1 MADRD
6 YYEILGVKKGATD
19 DEIKKAYRRL
29 ARKHHPDVN
38 KGDKE
43 AENRFKEISEAYAVL
58 SDKEKRE
65 QYDHLGREGFKFN
78 GGNPFAGGPFGGGGP
93 FPGFDFDF
101 SSFTGGGRGKKGGA
115 RPTDFRDIFS
125 DLFAGA
131 GRAAGPARGND
142 VEARATLEF
151 GDAVRGTTLQLTVQ
165 SQGECA
171 NCRGLGNV
179 KNQVC
184 NRCGGS
190 GLAPTSQTVKVKLPE
205 GVSDGQTV
213 RLAGKGG
220 AGNRGAPPGDLLIHV
235 TVRPH
240 PFYERRGDDIHIE
253 LPITLAEAVRGGE
266 IEVPTIHGPVRARIP
281 AGTQSGQTFRISGKG
296 VKHSRGTGH
305 GDHYYR
311 VMIHVPGQLSDAAKK
326 KLDEIE
332 NAYGENPRAKLKT
345 GL

>member
-6 YYEILGVKKGATD
+6 YYDILGIKKGATD
-19 DEIKKAYRRL
+19 EEIKKAYRRL

-38 KGDKE
+38 KGDKGSE
-43 AENRFKEISEAYAVL
+43 DRFKEVSEAYAVL

-65 QYDHLGREGFKFN
+65 QYDRLGREAFQFN
-78 GGNPFAGGPFGGGGP
+78 GGGPFGGSP
-93 FPGFDFDF
+93 FSGFDFDF
-101 SSFTGGGRGKKGGA
+101 SSFGAGGRGRKAAGKVS
-115 RPTDFRDIFS
+115 DFRDIFS
-125 DLFAGA
+125 DLFAGG
-131 GRAAGPARGND
+131 GRAAGPARGSD

-151 GDAVRGTTLQLTVQ
+151 GDAVRGTTLQLSVQ
-165 SQGECA
+165 LQAECA

-184 NRCGGS
+184 PRCGGT
-190 GLAPTSQTVKVKLPE
+190 GMAATTQTVKVKLPE

-220 AGNRGAPPGDLLIHV
+220 AGQRGAPAGDLLIHV
-235 TVRPH
+235 AVRPH
-240 PFYERRGDDIHIE
+240 AYFERRGNDIHIE
-253 LPITLAEAVRGGE
+253 LPVTLGEALQGGE
-266 IEVPTIHGPVRARIP
+266 IEVPTVHGPVRARIP

-296 VKHSRGTGH
+296 VKNSRGAGY

-311 VMIHVPGQLSDAAKK
+311 VMIHVPGQLSETAKK
-326 KLDEIE
+326 LLDEIE
-332 NAYGENPRAKLKT
+332 TSYDENPRAKLKT

>member
-6 YYEILGVKKGATD
+6 YYDILGVKKGATD
-19 DEIKKAYRRL
+19 EEIKKAYRRL

-65 QYDHLGREGFKFN
+65 QYDRVGREGFHFN
-78 GGNPFAGGPFGGGGP
+78 GGGPFGGGGP

-101 SSFTGGGRGKKGGA
+101 SAFTGGGGA
-115 RPTDFRDIFS
+115 RGRKGAARGADFRDIFS
-125 DLFAGA
+125 DLFSGGA
-131 GRAAGPARGND
+131 RPHGPARGSD

-151 GDAVRGTTLQLTVQ
+151 GDAVRGTTVQLSIQ
-165 SQGECA
+165 SQGECS
-171 NCRGLGNV
+171 NCHGLGSV

-184 NRCGGS
+184 PRCGGS
-190 GLAPTSQTVKVKLPE
+190 GLAPSTQTVKVKLPE

-220 AGNRGAPPGDLLIHV
+220 AGQRGAPAGDLLIHV
-235 TVRPH
+235 SVKPH
-240 PFYERRGDDIHIE
+240 PFFERRGNDIHIE

-266 IEVPTIHGPVRARIP
+266 IDVPTIHGPVRARIP
-281 AGTQSGQTFRISGKG
+281 AGTQSGQTFRLSGKG
-296 VKHSRGTGH
+296 VRHSRGSAH

-311 VMIHVPGQLSDAAKK
+311 VMIHVPGHLSEAAKQ
-326 KLDEIE
+326 KLDELE
-332 NAYGENPRAKLKT
+332 AAYGENPRAKLKT